1 MTERPAIDSR
11 NYRDTL
17 GRMPTGVT
25 IITTCDDAG
34 ERAGATVGS
43 FTSLSLDPPLVQF
56 SLDKSAD
63 CHPQFLS
70 CSHFA
75 VNVLAEDQTD
85 LSGIFA
91 SKKDRPWDELELI
104 EGQNCSAPLLAGCVA
119 YVECAHEATYPGGDH
134 DIFVGRVLSL
144 RIEGLD
150 RRPLLFFGG
159 TYRRLDSDVVD

>member
-11 NYRDTL
+11 DYRDTL

-25 IITTCDDAG
+25 IVTTRDQSG

-56 SLDKSAD
+56 SLDKSAI

-91 SKKDRPWDELELI
+91 SKKDRPWGELEVV
-104 EGQNCSAPLLAGCVA
+104 EAEQCDAPLFPGCVA
-119 YVECAHEATYPGGDH
+119 YIECEHEATYPGGDH

-144 RIEGLD
+144 RVEGLD

>member
-1 MTERPAIDSR
+1 
-11 NYRDTL
+11 
-17 GRMPTGVT
+17 MPTGVT

-91 SKKDRPWDELELI
+91 SKKDRPWDELELFT
-104 EGQNCSAPLLAGCVA
+104 
-119 YVECAHEATYPGGDH
+119 AH
-134 DIFVGRVLSL
+134 RRSNL
-144 RIEGLD
+144 R
-150 RRPLLFFGG
+150 F
-159 TYRRLDSDVVD
+159 